1 MADTVSETAT
11 NLARTTITEPENPL
25 LQCADGEGATKHAH
39 VDADTPA
46 ANIVATTTN
55 ATNTDAIT
63 TRAIAQGERFTSSL
77 EELIKERER
86 ERAQESE
93 QATERMRQES
103 KWRHWAESTRRPYE
117 LPSTIRCVFCLAHRY
132 PLPAVWFPFLIASLV
147 PHRWS
152 CSLVEPEGEPA

>member
-1 MADTVSETAT
+1 MLKNTSRIEMADTVSETAT

-63 TRAIAQGERFTSSL
+63 TRAIAQGEGFTSSV
-77 EELIKERER
+77 EELIKESER
-86 ERAQESE
+86 ERKRANAARE
-93 QATERMRQES
+93 QMAALGR
-103 KWRHWAESTRRPYE
+103 KYAAA
-117 LPSTIRCVFCLAHRY
+117 L
-132 PLPAVWFPFLIASLV
+132 
-147 PHRWS
+147 
-152 CSLVEPEGEPA
+152 